1 MQDDGE
7 IESENSGRYSLWRH
21 RGHMGVFSILMLLVL
36 QYCNSQQEKRI
47 NQVRIIKYDYFCF
60 VSDFICNNYML

>member
-1 MQDDGE
+1 MIWICICQRAWCFCVFFVVAGLQMQDDGE

-36 QYCNSQQEKRI
+36 QYCNSQQEKT
-47 NQVRIIKYDYFCF
+47 Y
-60 VSDFICNNYML
+60 